1 MLIDSLLIYGAGG
14 HAVVVVDA
22 LIGAG
27 STAQLTVVDSNP
39 ALKGLRLLAAD
50 VVSPSSV
57 AAIAFDGFHVAIG
70 DCAVRKTIYGD
81 LLKANVCAWTIVHP
95 DATISRFADLD
106 AGCFLAAQAV
116 VGPRS
121 RIGKATIINHGA
133 VVDHDC
139 EVGNFCHIAPTASL
153 GGNVVVG
160 ECVLIGAG
168 ANVLPGMFVGDGAI
182 VGAGAVV
189 TSDVPAGAIVTGIPA
204 KLRKRNSDD

>member
-1 MLIDSLLIYGAGG
+1 MPIDSLLIYGAGG
-14 HAVVVVDA
+14 HAAVVIDA

-27 STAQLTVVDSNP
+27 CTAQLTVVDGNP
-39 ALKGLRLLAAD
+39 AFKGLRLLAAD

-70 DCAVRKTIYGD
+70 DSAVRKTIYGD
-81 LLKANVCAWTIVHP
+81 LLRANICAWTIVHP
-95 DATISRFADLD
+95 DATVSRFADFD
-106 AGCFLAAQAV
+106 AGCFLAARAV

-139 EVGNFCHIAPTASL
+139 EVGNFCHIAPTVSL

-168 ANVLPGMFVGDGAI
+168 ANVLPGIFVGDGAI
-182 VGAGAVV
+182 IGAGAVV
-189 TSDVPAGAIVTGIPA
+189 TRDVPAGAVVTGIPA